1 MPSPENPLKSSLFQP
16 DFAYTAAPQRVVF
29 APGCHDRVAVEVA
42 ALGCR
47 RALVLTTPEQAAA
60 GQGVAAL
67 LGPASAGIFSGAT
80 MHTPVEVTA
89 RALVDLQQAGADCL
103 VAIGGG
109 STTGLSK
116 ALALRTGLPQV
127 VIPTTFAGSEAT
139 PILGQ
144 TEGGKKTTLTDP
156 RVRPTVILYDVTLVR
171 SLPPHL
177 VVSSGMNA
185 IAHAVEGLYARD
197 RNPISSLMALEG
209 ICALAAS
216 LPRLTG
222 GAPQD
227 GDWGEALYGAWLCG
241 TVLGQVGMAL
251 HHKLCHALGGGF
263 NLPHAETHAVILPH
277 AVAYTEAAVP
287 DLLRPVAEIFGTT
300 SAYEGLGALARQ
312 IGAPFS
318 LAALGLVAADLPRAV
333 DLATGNPYW
342 NPRPIEREAV
352 AALLARAL
360 AGDPAQ
366 P

>member
-1 MPSPENPLKSSLFQP
+1 MTASLFQP
-16 DFAYTAAPQRVVF
+16 EFAYTSVPQRVVF
-29 APGCHDRVAVEVA
+29 ASGAQEKVPAEVA
-42 ALGCR
+42 ALGR
-47 RALVLTTPEQAAA
+47 GRALVLTTPGQAAA
-60 GQGVAAL
+60 GENL
-67 LGPASAGIFSGAT
+67 LATLGAMGAGHFAGAT
-80 MHTPVEVTA
+80 MHTPVDVTD
-89 RALVDLQQAGADCL
+89 RALGYLHDLQADCL

-116 ALALRTGLPQV
+116 ALALRTGLPQI
-127 VIPTTFAGSEAT
+127 VIPTSFAGSEAT

-144 TEGGKKTTLTDP
+144 TEAGRKTTLTDP

-209 ICALAAS
+209 VRALAHA
-216 LPRLTG
+216 LPNLTSG
-222 GAPQD
+222 TPQD
-227 GDWGEALYGAWLCG
+227 DDWGEALYGAWLCG

-277 AVAYTEAAVP
+277 AVAYIEPAVP
-287 DLLRPVAEIFGTT
+287 DLLRAVAEIFGTAT
-300 SAYEGLGALARQ
+300 AYEGLSAFASR
-312 IGAPFS
+312 IGAPTRLS
-318 LAALGLVAADLPRAV
+318 DLGLTAKDLPRAL
-333 DLATGNPYW
+333 DLATANPYW
-342 NPRPIEREAV
+342 NPRPVEREAI

>member
-1 MPSPENPLKSSLFQP
+1 MTASLFQP
-16 DFAYTAAPQRVVF
+16 DFAYTAASQRVVF
-29 APGCHDRVAVEVA
+29 APGCQARVAEEVA
-42 ALGCR
+42 ALGR
-47 RALVLTTPEQAAA
+47 SRALVLTTPEQAAV
-60 GQGVAAL
+60 GEGVAAV
-67 LGPASAGIFSGAT
+67 LGSASAGVYSGAT
-80 MHTPVEVTA
+80 MHTPVEVTE
-89 RALVDLQQAGADCL
+89 RALAALQAAGADCL

-116 ALALRTGLPQV
+116 ALALRTGLPQI

-144 TEGGKKTTLTDP
+144 TEGGRKTTLTDP
-156 RVRPTVILYDVTLVR
+156 RVRPTVILYDVSLVR
-171 SLPPHL
+171 SLPPHQ

-209 ICALAAS
+209 IRALAAC

-227 GDWGEALYGAWLCG
+227 KDWGEALYGAWLCG

-287 DLLRPVAEIFGTT
+287 DLLRPVAEIFGTAT
-300 SAYEGLGALARQ
+300 AYQGLDGLARR
-312 IGAPFS
+312 IGAPAN
-318 LAALGLVAADLPRAV
+318 LAALGLKETDLPRAV
-333 DLATGNPYW
+333 YLATANPYW
-342 NPRPIEREAV
+342 NPRPIERNAV
-352 AALLARAL
+352 AALLARAF
-360 AGDPAQ
+360 AGAPAQ

>member
-1 MPSPENPLKSSLFQP
+1 VTASLFQP
-16 DFAYTAAPQRVVF
+16 DFAYTAAAQRVVF
-29 APGCHDRVAVEVA
+29 APGCQSRVADEVA
-42 ALGCR
+42 ALGR
-47 RALVLTTPEQAAA
+47 SRALVLTTPEQAAA

-67 LGPASAGIFSGAT
+67 LGAASAGVWSGAT
-80 MHTPVEVTA
+80 MHTPVEVTEK
-89 RALVDLQQAGADCL
+89 ALEVLHTAKADCL

-144 TEGGKKTTLTDP
+144 TEGGRKTTLSDP

-177 VVSSGMNA
+177 VVSSGLNA

-209 ICALAAS
+209 IRALASA

-227 GDWGEALYGAWLCG
+227 QDWGEALYGAWLCG

-287 DLLRPVAEIFGTT
+287 DLLRPVAEIFGTDT
-300 SAYEGLGALARQ
+300 AYQGLQSLGRT
-312 IGAPFS
+312 IGAPAS
-318 LAALGLVAADLPRAV
+318 LAALGLKATDLPRAV
-333 DLATGNPYW
+333 DLATANPYW
-342 NPRPIEREAV
+342 NPRPIERDAL
-352 AALLARAL
+352 AALLSRAL